1 MNPLVVFGFH
11 NQVTRDD
18 LYALTFQHKAKTA
31 YDDFINTA
39 KYISRSKVLRRIY
52 SANKK
57 EIWLQFVFSML
68 ATLISFLGPVFQQLF
83 LGYFENPAGRPI
95 RIAYLYVLGLFFVG
109 VGKLLC
115 NCIQL
120 WVGRRW
126 NVRTFIMLDTE
137 LFAKTLKRKGTSGKV
152 DEEQSDKKEK
162 EENKEDDEDKD
173 DFSSVGKI
181 TNLMS
186 VDAEQLAE
194 MPSYIF
200 VSNCYFLFLF
210 LFFSRK
216 IIHLFIR

>member
-162 EENKEDDEDKD
+162 EENKEDDEGKD

-200 VSNCYFLFLF
+200 VSNCYFLLF
-210 LFFSRK
+210 FFSRK